1 MYPFVL
7 FKAYALNRKPIS
19 LFKKQNSE
27 KQTPPKLIWTAWPRK
42 SR

>member
-19 LFKKQNSE
+19 LFKQNSE
-27 KQTPPKLIWTAWPRK
+27 KQTPPKLIWTAWPKK

>member
-27 KQTPPKLIWTAWPRK
+27 KQTLPKLIWTAWPRK